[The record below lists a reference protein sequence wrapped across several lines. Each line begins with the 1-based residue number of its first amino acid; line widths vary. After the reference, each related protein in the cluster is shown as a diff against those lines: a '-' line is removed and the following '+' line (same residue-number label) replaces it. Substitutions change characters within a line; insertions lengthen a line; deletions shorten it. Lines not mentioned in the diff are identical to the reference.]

1 MNNNEKNQVKEM
13 FCFQCE
19 QTLGGKACTRAG
31 VCGKSAA
38 CANKQDSVIKALI
51 YLAGAYH
58 EGEAIRPS
66 SVKLMEE
73 GLFATLTNV
82 NFDEEALQDLIDRI
96 VAEAENIAPGSAPV
110 CPIDD
115 TPLLLWG
122 ADEDTSSLKALVIF
136 GLKGLAAY
144 AYHADMLGY
153 HEEEVDKFYFHALRE
168 IAKNDITADELVALA
183 LELGKVNYQC
193 MALLDKANT
202 ASYGVPVPEEVSLTI
217 EKGPFIVVSGHDLKD
232 LELLLKQSKDKGV
245 NIYTHGEMLPAHAYP
260 KLKAYPH
267 FKGHF
272 GTAWHNQQREFMQIP
287 GAFLF
292 TTNCLMPP
300 NNAYKGNIFTTGAV
314 HFPDVAHIDE
324 NKDFTPV
331 IEKAQ
336 ELGGYKE
343 DRQFSGINGG
353 TKVTTGFGHAAILSH
368 ANTVIEAVKSGAIR
382 HFFLVA
388 GCDGAKPG
396 RNYYT
401 EFVKQTP
408 SDSIVLTLACGK
420 FRFNDLDLGEIGG
433 LPRLMDMGQCNDAY
447 GAIQVAVALA
457 DAFGCSVNELPLSF
471 VLSWYEQ
478 KAVCILLTLLHL
490 GIKNIRLGPSLPA
503 FLSPNILNF
512 LVENYGIAPITT
524 PEEDIKTL
532 MNYNK

>member
-66 SVKLMEE
+66 SVKLMGE

-122 ADEDTSSLKALVIF
+122 ADEDTRSLKALVIF

-331 IEKAQ
+331 IEKAKA
-336 ELGGYKE
+336 LGGYAE
-343 DRQFSGINGG
+343 DKHFHGLNGG
-353 TKVTTGFGHAAILSH
+353 EKMTTGFNYRTVLSL
-368 ANTVIEAVKSGAIR
+368 AEPIIEAVKKGEIK
-382 HFFLVA
+382 HFLLVG
-388 GCDGAKPG
+388 GCDGNK
-396 RNYYT
+396 REREYYT
-401 EFVKQTP
+401 NLVKSAPKDT
-408 SDSIVLTLACGK
+408 IILTLGCLK
-420 FRFNDLDLGEIGG
+420 FRFNDLDLGTVAG
-433 LPRLMDMGQCNDAY
+433 LPRLLDMGQCNDAY
-447 GAIQVAVALA
+447 SALQVALALA
-457 DAFGCSVNELPLSF
+457 DAFDCGVNELPLSL
-471 VLSWYEQ
+471 VLGWYEQ
-478 KAVCILLTLLHL
+478 KAAAILLTLLAL
-490 GIKNIRLGPSLPA
+490 GVKNIKLGPTLPA
-503 FLSPNILNF
+503 FISPNVLDV
-512 LVENYGIAPITT
+512 LVKNYNIAPITT
-524 PEEDIKTL
+524 VEEDLRGIL
-532 MNYNK
+532 GE

>member
-82 NFDEEALQDLIDRI
+82 NFDEEALQELIDRI

-122 ADEDTSSLKALVIF
+122 ADEDTRSLKALVIF

-331 IEKAQ
+331 IEKAKA
-336 ELGGYKE
+336 LGGYAE
-343 DRQFSGINGG
+343 DKHFHGLNGG
-353 TKVTTGFGHAAILSH
+353 EKMTTGFNYRTVLSL
-368 ANTVIEAVKSGAIR
+368 AEPIIEAVKKGEIK
-382 HFFLVA
+382 HFLLVG
-388 GCDGAKPG
+388 GCDGNK
-396 RNYYT
+396 REREYYT
-401 EFVKQTP
+401 NLVKSAPKDT
-408 SDSIVLTLACGK
+408 IILTLGCLK
-420 FRFNDLDLGEIGG
+420 FRFNDLNLGTVAG
-433 LPRLMDMGQCNDAY
+433 LPSLLDMGQCNDAY
-447 GAIQVAVALA
+447 SALQLALALA
-457 DAFGCSVNELPLSF
+457 DAFDCGVNELPLSL
-471 VLSWYEQ
+471 VLGWYEQ
-478 KAVCILLTLLHL
+478 KAAAILLTLLAL
-490 GIKNIRLGPSLPA
+490 GVKNIKLGPTLPA
-503 FLSPNILNF
+503 FISPNVLDV
-512 LVENYGIAPITT
+512 LVKNYNIAPITT
-524 PEEDIKTL
+524 VEEDLRGIL
-532 MNYNK
+532 GE

>member
-122 ADEDTSSLKALVIF
+122 ADEDTRSLKALVIF

-331 IEKAQ
+331 IEKAKA
-336 ELGGYKE
+336 LGGYAE
-343 DRQFSGINGG
+343 DKHFHGLNGG
-353 TKVTTGFGHAAILSH
+353 EKMTTGFNYRTVLSL
-368 ANTVIEAVKSGAIR
+368 AEPIIEAVKKGEIK
-382 HFFLVA
+382 HFLLVG
-388 GCDGAKPG
+388 GCDGNK
-396 RNYYT
+396 REREYYT
-401 EFVKQTP
+401 NLVKSAPKDT
-408 SDSIVLTLACGK
+408 IILTLGCLK
-420 FRFNDLDLGEIGG
+420 FRFNDLDLGTVVG
-433 LPRLMDMGQCNDAY
+433 LPRLLDMGQCNDAY
-447 GAIQVAVALA
+447 SALQVALALA
-457 DAFGCSVNELPLSF
+457 DAFDCGVNELPLSL
-471 VLSWYEQ
+471 VLGWYEQ
-478 KAVCILLTLLHL
+478 KAAAILLTLLAL
-490 GIKNIRLGPSLPA
+490 GVKNIKLGPTLPA
-503 FLSPNILNF
+503 FISPNVLDV
-512 LVENYGIAPITT
+512 LVKNYNIAPITT
-524 PEEDIKTL
+524 VEEDLRGIL
-532 MNYNK
+532 GE

>member
-122 ADEDTSSLKALVIF
+122 ADEDTRSLKALVIF

-232 LELLLKQSKDKGV
+232 LELLLKQSKNKGV

-331 IEKAQ
+331 IEKAKA
-336 ELGGYKE
+336 LGGYAE
-343 DRQFSGINGG
+343 DKHFYGLNGG
-353 TKVTTGFGHAAILSH
+353 EKMTTGFNYRTVLSL
-368 ANTVIEAVKSGAIR
+368 AEPIIEAVKKGEIK
-382 HFFLVA
+382 HFLLVG
-388 GCDGAKPG
+388 GCDGNK
-396 RNYYT
+396 REREYYT
-401 EFVKQTP
+401 NLVKSAPKDT
-408 SDSIVLTLACGK
+408 IILTLGCLK
-420 FRFNDLDLGEIGG
+420 FRFNDLDLGTVAG
-433 LPRLMDMGQCNDAY
+433 LPRLLDMGQCNDAY
-447 GAIQVAVALA
+447 SALQVALALA
-457 DAFGCSVNELPLSF
+457 DAFDCGVNELPLSL
-471 VLSWYEQ
+471 VLGWYEQ
-478 KAVCILLTLLHL
+478 KAAAILLTLLAL
-490 GIKNIRLGPSLPA
+490 GVKNIKLGPTLPA
-503 FLSPNILNF
+503 FISPNVLDV
-512 LVENYGIAPITT
+512 LVKNYNIAPITT
-524 PEEDIKTL
+524 VEEDLRGIL
-532 MNYNK
+532 GE